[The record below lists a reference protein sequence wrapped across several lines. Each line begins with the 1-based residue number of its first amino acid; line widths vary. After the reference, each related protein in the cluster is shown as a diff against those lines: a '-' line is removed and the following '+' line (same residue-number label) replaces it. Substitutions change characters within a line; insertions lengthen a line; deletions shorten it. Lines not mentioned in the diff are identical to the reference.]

1 MCNQEG
7 SDTFS
12 FHLTSNNPSDDYK
25 YNSLGEIKVK
35 SIDDVEELDATDSS
49 FDILGFNQDEKNSIY
64 RITAGIMHSGK
75 FFKLMLPRWC
85 PRIQVDQIFLG
96 NMIFKQKPREEQAE
110 NGEPEL
116 SEKAGFMLGMSGAEY
131 VKALCSPRVKVGSEY
146 VVKGQTVDQVYYALG
161 AICKAMFERLFKWLV
176 EIVNRALST
185 ELPRSFF
192 IGILGKLTLY
202 QSTRT
207 LS

>member
-207 LS
+207 LT